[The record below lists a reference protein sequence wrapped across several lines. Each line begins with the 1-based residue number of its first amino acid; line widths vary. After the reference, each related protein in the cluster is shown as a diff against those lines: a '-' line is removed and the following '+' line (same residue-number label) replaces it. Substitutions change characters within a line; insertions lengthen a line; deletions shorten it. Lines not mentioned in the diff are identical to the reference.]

1 MAITLKANV
10 RWGGVDYAPGA
21 TIPGL
26 TPSDEAGLVS
36 SNRAEWAG
44 TPSTTSNAAV
54 PVMAT
59 TGPGGGIASVSGD
72 IGSPHQ
78 ISIATR
84 TTDAAANTPLVAR
97 FSVKN
102 PTRINSISG
111 TIAVRANGAL
121 IEAAIY
127 NAAKA
132 KVATTEQR
140 ECVDVGPFMF
150 AVPETLLE
158 TGEYLVVLYCNNAT
172 PTFGVATQYGGFTAA
187 GASMPMPATLGALTP
202 SATVPA
208 LTIGTATAA
217 IKPEFTDLSDS
228 AYRIYGGIRTSK
240 LIGLRT
246 SDRKFIYT
254 VDGGQTYTEMMNSPA
269 LPSDDAWIDAVHND
283 AKAWFLT
290 KNGRIFEL
298 SGFTAGD
305 TVTEVSCPTTPGLR
319 RDFAKGRPYAMA
331 VFQNYLL
338 FGEYSTDGQE
348 FKDHPT
354 DPGGPRVLK
363 YGPLDGA
370 AVWSVS
376 KEFTN
381 HRHVHAFEV
390 NWPSQ
395 TRCYVVLGDGIS
407 TFEHGLWRLTDIA
420 TNNWTRWTSMTG
432 SYTRHHPVD
441 ICEISHAGA
450 PAGLYGAG
458 EGDGVLM
465 TMTRMSGTVG
475 SINVDN
481 ATPTPVGTKTST
493 TYRSIVQHIS
503 GKTSRNIYLFS
514 AETGADEEPALFCV
528 PPPYV
533 QGYKVCDVPRT
544 VPLTRSFIQ
553 SDYLLMFDRRYSVPL
568 LPWQK

>member
-1 MAITLKANV
+1 MTVRFIKPWNGYQPGDRATLINEAALIA
-10 RWGGVDYAPGA
+10 GGLARPDYVQDGPASG
-21 TIPGL
+21 
-26 TPSDEAGLVS
+26 
-36 SNRAEWAG
+36 
-44 TPSTTSNAAV
+44 V
-54 PVMAT
+54 PVMAVT
-59 TGPGGGIASVSGD
+59 SPGGGIASVSGD
-72 IGSPHQ
+72 IGASPQ
-78 ISIATR
+78 IIIATR

-97 FSVKN
+97 FSVKS
-102 PTRINSISG
+102 PTRINSVSG

-121 IEAAIY
+121 IEVAIY
-127 NAAKA
+127 NAAKT
-132 KVATTEQR
+132 KIATTEQR
-140 ECVDVGPFMF
+140 ECIDVGPFMF

-187 GASMPMPATLGALTP
+187 GASMPMSATLGALTP

-217 IKPEFTDLSDS
+217 IQPKFTDLSNS
-228 AYRIYGGIRTSK
+228 EYRIYGGIRTSK

-254 VDGGQTYTEMMNSPA
+254 VNGGETYTAIMNSPS

-283 AKAWFLT
+283 VKAWFLT
-290 KNGRIFEL
+290 KRGRIFEL

-305 TVTEVSCPTTPGLR
+305 TVTEVSCPTAVGLR
-319 RDFAKGRPYAMA
+319 RDWANGRPYALA
-331 VFQNYLL
+331 VFNNYLL
-338 FGEYSTDGQE
+338 WGEYSTDGQE

-370 AVWSVS
+370 AAWSLS

-381 HRHVHAFEV
+381 HRHVHALEV
-390 NWPSQ
+390 NWPAQ

-420 TNNWTRWTSMTG
+420 TNNWMRWTSMTG

-441 ICEISHAGA
+441 ICEVSHAGA

-465 TMTRMSGTVG
+465 TMTRLAGTVG

-493 TYRSIVQHIS
+493 TYRSIVQHNS
-503 GKTSRNIYLFS
+503 GKNSRNMYLFS
-514 AETGADEEPALFCV
+514 AETGDDEEPALFCV

-533 QGYKVCDVPRT
+533 QAYRVCDVPRT

-553 SDYLLMFDRRYSVPL
+553 ADYLLMFDRRYAVPL
-568 LPWQK
+568 LPWQ